1 MCKGGSDDHESVFHP
16 QLESASPKL
25 TMSTASRFVP
35 MKAQACFL
43 DLKEW
48 RNVDSMV
55 VGWVRVGGV
64 DAAIHGGGGGRPLI
78 EQGCRR

>member
-1 MCKGGSDDHESVFHP
+1 
-16 QLESASPKL
+16 
-25 TMSTASRFVP
+25 

-43 DLKEW
+43 DPKEW